1 MIKKTIILL
10 FSILLLGILKYVY
23 DVHFN
28 YNFEE
33 VSKNKVYKS
42 GVIPP
47 NKIEDYTKKYHIKS
61 IIDLRFPGTTDL

>member
-1 MIKKTIILL
+1 MN
-10 FSILLLGILKYVY
+10 

-28 YNFEE
+28 FNFEE

-47 NKIEDYTKKYHIKS
+47 EKIAKYIEEHQLKSVGINKFLKTPLYMLKEQVGMNNIFFS
-61 IIDLRFPGTTDL
+61 

>member
-1 MIKKTIILL
+1 MKKIIIIFL
-10 FSILLLGILKYVY
+10 FSILLLGISKYVY

-28 YNFEE
+28 FNFEE

-47 NKIEDYTKKYHIKS
+47 EKIAKYIE
-61 IIDLRFPGTTDL
+61 